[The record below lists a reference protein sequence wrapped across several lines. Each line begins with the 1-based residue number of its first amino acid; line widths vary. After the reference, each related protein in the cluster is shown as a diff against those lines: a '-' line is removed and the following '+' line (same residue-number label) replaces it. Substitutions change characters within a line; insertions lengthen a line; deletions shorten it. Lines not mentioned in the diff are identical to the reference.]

1 MTSTNVEDNICN
13 RSERVSNGP
22 RRKQR
27 KFTEPLNFGPPTQ
40 VCEHCGAQLWYE
52 ERTLKSKKPK
62 KPKFSLCCSEGRIQ
76 LPILKDPPPFLERLL
91 NLNNDQRSMKF
102 RLGIRIYNSLFAFTS
117 LGGSVD
123 NSVNNGS
130 APYVFRLNGQN
141 HHRIGSLIPVDGQRP
156 KFAQLYIYDTENE
169 VTNRI
174 GSIIGDNS
182 RNTVDQDIV
191 AGLLEMLDQCNSL
204 VKYFRMA
211 RDRFNESEIHDVRIR
226 LIGNRN
232 SDGRQYNFPTTSEVA
247 AIIVGDFNIESCNR
261 DIIVENRS
269 LGLQRINGSH
279 PSFMALQYPL
289 LFPYGED
296 GYMFGIPYR
305 NFVGG
310 NSRKRE
316 SVTMREYYAYRL
328 QQRSHEGTTLLLG
341 GRLFQQF
348 IVDAYTCIEEERLQ
362 WVRRNQKKL
371 RSELYSGLKDA
382 ILRGDTNPI
391 TVGKR
396 IILPSS
402 FTGSPRYMV
411 QNYQDAMAICRS
423 AGYPDLFITFT
434 CNPKWPEIA
443 LFLESIEDFPT
454 KWVWHNNVKQW
465 QRRKSGNCIGRV
477 YYAHPSS
484 GEKFYL
490 RMLLNIIKGPRNFKE
505 IRTVNNVTYPTY
517 KDACYALG
525 LLDNDNEWHDCMI
538 EASNWASGKQ
548 LRQLFV
554 TILMF
559 CEVSDTLN
567 LWESNWKLLTEDILN
582 RQRNV
587 LQFHEL
593 ILSENQLRNY
603 GLYEIE
609 QILQQYGRS
618 LKDYP
623 QMPQPDLDIIIHNGN
638 RLIQEE
644 MSYNISSL
652 KREHEILF
660 SGLNNEQ
667 RPIYN
672 SIMEA
677 VTLERGGMFFVY
689 GHGGTGKTYLY
700 RTILSAI
707 RSKGKIALA
716 VASSGIAALLLPGG
730 RTAHSRFHIPINVN
744 DDSTCDI
751 KQRSQTAE
759 LLSKTSIILWDEAP
773 MAHRNCFE
781 ALDRSLRDILQLED
795 PQSVEK
801 PFGGKVVVLGGDFR
815 QILPVVKKGKREDIV
830 YFAISDGEFGEE
842 DDDNKITIPN
852 DLIIQSTENPMQDI
866 IDSIYPDLKVKYKDP
881 SYLQDR
887 AILAPTNEVVEE
899 LNDYIISSLNEEEHE
914 YLSSDSVCKASSN
927 VADQDVLY
935 PVEFLNTLRF
945 PGLPNHKLT
954 LKVDIIGKVV
964 GIGPIEHPYIKG
976 SNVSMRNINVITTEG
991 NKIRLTLWGSIAN
1004 QVEDNFCTDNAGP
1017 VIIVVTSLIVKA
1029 FKGENYLSSTS
1040 GTKVYIN
1047 LDIPETARFM
1057 DKQVEDTHSI
1067 QEMPRQFKSQRTIEE
1082 EMNINRRTITEITNI
1097 VGDSDNK
1104 EHEELDLPVQIENL
1118 IGKTF
1123 VFQLELNDF
1132 NLLHGWQFFTVKT
1145 VFDSI
1150 LQSDNAFKLD
1160 KITECY
1166 MSAASNDDLSNL
1178 SSEGD
1183 DDYAKLQRIDNA
1195 NDTQL
1200 TTTSTITE
1208 NERNYSLTNAEQKK
1222 KKQRIV

>member
-1 MTSTNVEDNICN
+1 MKTNEAFED
-13 RSERVSNGP
+13 
-22 RRKQR
+22 
-27 KFTEPLNFGPPTQ
+27 
-40 VCEHCGAQLWYE
+40 
-52 ERTLKSKKPK
+52 
-62 KPKFSLCCSEGRIQ
+62 
-76 LPILKDPPPFLERLL
+76 
-91 NLNNDQRSMKF
+91 
-102 RLGIRIYNSLFAFTS
+102 
-117 LGGSVD
+117 
-123 NSVNNGS
+123 
-130 APYVFRLNGQN
+130 
-141 HHRIGSLIPVDGQRP
+141 
-156 KFAQLYIYDTENE
+156 
-169 VTNRI
+169 
-174 GSIIGDNS
+174 
-182 RNTVDQDIV
+182 
-191 AGLLEMLDQCNSL
+191 
-204 VKYFRMA
+204 A
-211 RDRFNESEIHDVRIR
+211 REI
-226 LIGNRN
+226 
-232 SDGRQYNFPTTSEVA
+232 T
-247 AIIVGDFNIESCNR
+247 
-261 DIIVENRS
+261 
-269 LGLQRINGSH
+269 
-279 PSFMALQYPL
+279 
-289 LFPYGED
+289 
-296 GYMFGIPYR
+296 
-305 NFVGG
+305 
-310 NSRKRE
+310 
-316 SVTMREYYAYRL
+316 YA
-328 QQRSHEGTTLLLG
+328 
-341 GRLFQQF
+341 
-348 IVDAYTCIEEERLQ
+348 
-362 WVRRNQKKL
+362 
-371 RSELYSGLKDA
+371 
-382 ILRGDTNPI
+382 
-391 TVGKR
+391 
-396 IILPSS
+396 
-402 FTGSPRYMV
+402 
-411 QNYQDAMAICRS
+411 
-423 AGYPDLFITFT
+423 
-434 CNPKWPEIA
+434 
-443 LFLESIEDFPT
+443 DFPT

-559 CEVSDTLN
+559 CKVSDTLN

-707 RSKGKIALA
+707 RSEGKIALA

-830 YFAISDGEFGEE
+830 YSAISKSYLWNYCHIFKLQTNMRLRQNNMSEMETSSIKDFSEWILKIGDGEFGEE

-954 LKVDIIGKVV
+954 LKVGLPIMLLRNLNQNGGLCNGTRLIITKLATWVIEAEIITGTNIGTRVFIPRITLSPSDSKWPFVLKRRQFPISVCFAMTINKSQGQSLKHVGVYLPKPVFSHGQLDQRQKMTQYALLNQLSSGKDWKVRIRISRMWDAVNSNNNEFISLDMILIDEQNNAIHAVIRKNVAKKFKHLLQEGQLYALSNFQVDTCNATYRPIHAEKKIIFLLTTKIKELEETEISIPSHKFEFVDYDTILQRFNKHVQLSDIIGKVV